1 MQALGVSNELRSSA
15 RVTAATDRRHG
26 CTFIQVSSP
35 YHYAHVPV
43 AHMPE
48 GPSIVILREEVAGFT
63 GKAVKRA
70 EGSAKIDKARLVGQS
85 VRSFRSWGKH
95 FLIELEDVSLRIH
108 LLLFGSYRINERKE
122 SAPRLSLGFDGGELN
137 FYGCSVQF
145 IEGPLEEAYDWSAD
159 VMSDAWNSRAT
170 LKKLRARPRLLAC
183 DALLDQT
190 LFSGS
195 GNIIKNEVLFRTR
208 IHPLS
213 LIGDLPAAKLR
224 ELAKE
229 VRTYSFE
236 FLQWKREGTL
246 KAHWL
251 AHTKTTCPRCKIP
264 FVKAKSLGR
273 SKRRSFYCE
282 RCQKRYGDSEQ
293 VMVEAPV
300 AEG

>member
-1 MQALGVSNELRSSA
+1 
-15 RVTAATDRRHG
+15 
-26 CTFIQVSSP
+26 
-35 YHYAHVPV
+35 
-43 AHMPE
+43 MPE
-48 GPSIVILREEVAGFT
+48 GPSIVILREEVAGF
-63 GKAVKRA
+63 ADQRIERA
-70 EGSAKIDKARLVGQS
+70 EGTAGLDKARLVGQT

-95 FLIELEDVSLRIH
+95 FLIELDEVSLRIH
-108 LLLFGSYRINERKE
+108 LLLFGSYRINERKDT
-122 SAPRLSLGFDGGELN
+122 APRLSLGFANGELN

-145 IEGPLEEAYDWSAD
+145 IEGSLDEAYDWSAD
-159 VMSDAWNSRAT
+159 VMSDAWDSRAT

-213 LIGDLPAAKLR
+213 LIGELPAAKLR
-224 ELAKE
+224 ELTRE

-251 AHTKTTCPRCKIP
+251 AHTRTTCPRCGIP
-264 FVKAKSLGR
+264 FVRAKSLGR

-282 RCQKRYGDSEQ
+282 RCQKRYGDSDEIA
-293 VMVEAPV
+293 VEAPV
-300 AEG
+300 AEA

>member
-1 MQALGVSNELRSSA
+1 
-15 RVTAATDRRHG
+15 
-26 CTFIQVSSP
+26 
-35 YHYAHVPV
+35 
-43 AHMPE
+43 MPE

-63 GKAVKRA
+63 GQRIERA
-70 EGSAKIDKARLVGQS
+70 EGSAGLDKARLVCQT

-95 FLIELEDVSLRIH
+95 FLIELDEVSLRVH
-108 LLLFGSYRINERKE
+108 LLLFGSYRINERKDT
-122 SAPRLSLGFDGGELN
+122 APRLSLGFANGELN

-145 IEGPLEEAYDWSAD
+145 IEGSLDEAYDWSAD
-159 VMSDAWNSRAT
+159 VMSDAWDSRAT

-213 LIGDLPAAKLR
+213 LIGELPAAKLR
-224 ELAKE
+224 ELTRE

-251 AHTKTTCPRCKIP
+251 AHTRTTCPRCGIP
-264 FVKAKSLGR
+264 FVRAKSLGR

-282 RCQKRYGDSEQ
+282 RCQKRYGDSDEIA
-293 VMVEAPV
+293 VEAPV
-300 AEG
+300 AEA